1 MDTLA
6 LHLNTVKI
14 KVPYQRVRD
23 LTKDLRKW
31 QVRHYPFRRQE
42 GGVEVEMF
50 PNPRADWII
59 LKYT

>member
-1 MDTLA
+1 MDTQA
-6 LHLNTVKI
+6 HHMNTVKI
-14 KVPYQRVRD
+14 KVPYQRVRE

-31 QVRHYPFRRQE
+31 HVRHYPFRRQE

-59 LKYT
+59 LKYS